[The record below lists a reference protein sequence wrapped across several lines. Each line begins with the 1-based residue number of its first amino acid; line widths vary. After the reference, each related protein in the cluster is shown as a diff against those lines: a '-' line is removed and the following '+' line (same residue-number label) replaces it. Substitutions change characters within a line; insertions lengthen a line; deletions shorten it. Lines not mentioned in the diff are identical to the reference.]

1 MFYLRL
7 KGQHFLKRGFLKRFN
22 VKADLGGLKNVCC
35 FNAFVVFVGHIFAIF
50 TLLLV
55 YKVRQKI
62 GLFIM

>member
-22 VKADLGGLKNVCC
+22 VKADLGGPKHVCC
-35 FNAFVVFVGHIFAIF
+35 FHAFVVFAIF

-55 YKVRQKI
+55 YKVGPKT